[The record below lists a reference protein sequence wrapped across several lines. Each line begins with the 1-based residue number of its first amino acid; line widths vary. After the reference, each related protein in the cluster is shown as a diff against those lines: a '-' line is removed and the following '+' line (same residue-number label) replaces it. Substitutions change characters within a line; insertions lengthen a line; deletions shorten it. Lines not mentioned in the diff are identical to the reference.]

1 MGVGRSQN
9 VPVAQWIEQLP
20 SKQWV
25 VRSSRTRDAT
35 KLTRATAYDKI
46 AEIFPGLTGEPA
58 VGCQRREFEV
68 TTLSEALT
76 AYRICAK
83 AEGKSRR
90 TIAWVTSSVGYFSDF
105 LGGDLNIEM
114 ITVNDLRRFI
124 IALQDSQKYRN
135 HPYTK
140 QQHNKLSPQTIE
152 TYARAIRA
160 FFGYLCR
167 EGLIASNPVIK
178 VKMPKVPRKVVPTL
192 SGTDLEKLLSQPDKR
207 TDRGFRDYTL
217 ILTFVDTSARLSEI
231 ANLKL
236 DDVDLEN
243 GYLKVMG
250 KGSRERYVPFGHK
263 VAKALL
269 KYKLKHRLEPV
280 ATDRFF
286 LTADGRALGAER
298 RNSW

>member
-1 MGVGRSQN
+1 
-9 VPVAQWIEQLP
+9 
-20 SKQWV
+20 
-25 VRSSRTRDAT
+25 
-35 KLTRATAYDKI
+35 
-46 AEIFPGLTGEPA
+46 
-58 VGCQRREFEV
+58 
-68 TTLSEALT
+68 
-76 AYRICAK
+76 
-83 AEGKSRR
+83 
-90 TIAWVTSSVGYFSDF
+90 
-105 LGGDLNIEM
+105 
-114 ITVNDLRRFI
+114 LRRFI